1 MKPPVS
7 LILTC
12 LAVFLAMGVGLIV
25 ISLAIAA
32 VLPRGHRMGDHLRE
46 FAGRV
51 PLFMLGGFSRL
62 SGLIPLAIIL
72 TVIVAWIFL

>member
-12 LAVFLAMGVGLIV
+12 LAIFVAMGLGLIV
-25 ISLAIAA
+25 LSLAVAA
-32 VLPRGHRMGDHLRE
+32 ALPRGHRVADHLRE

-51 PLFMLGGFSRL
+51 PLFMLGCISRL

>member
-12 LAVFLAMGVGLIV
+12 VAAFLAMGVGLIV
-25 ISLAIAA
+25 ISLVVAS
-32 VLPRGHRMGDHLRE
+32 VLPRGNRVADHLRE

-51 PLFMLGGFSRL
+51 PLFMLGGLTRL
-62 SGLIPLAIIL
+62 SGLIPLAISL
-72 TVIVAWIFL
+72 TVIVAWLFL

>member
-12 LAVFLAMGVGLIV
+12 VAAFLAMGVGLIV
-25 ISLAIAA
+25 ISLVVAS
-32 VLPRGHRMGDHLRE
+32 VLPRGNRVADHLRE

-51 PLFMLGGFSRL
+51 PLFMLGGLTRL

-72 TVIVAWIFL
+72 TVIVAWLFL

>member
-12 LAVFLAMGVGLIV
+12 VAAFLAMGVGLIV
-25 ISLAIAA
+25 ISLVVAS
-32 VLPRGHRMGDHLRE
+32 VLPRGNRVADHLRE

-51 PLFMLGGFSRL
+51 PLFMLGGLTRL

>member
-12 LAVFLAMGVGLIV
+12 VAAFLTMGVGLIV
-25 ISLAIAA
+25 ISLVVAS
-32 VLPRGHRMGDHLRE
+32 VLTRGNRVADHLRE

-51 PLFMLGGFSRL
+51 PLFMLGGLTRL

>member
-1 MKPPVS
+1 MKPPVT

-12 LAVFLAMGVGLIV
+12 VAAFLAMGVGLIV
-25 ISLAIAA
+25 ISLVVAS
-32 VLPRGHRMGDHLRE
+32 VLPRGNRVADHLRE

-51 PLFMLGGFSRL
+51 PLFMLGGLTRL

-72 TVIVAWIFL
+72 TVIVAWLFL

>member
-12 LAVFLAMGVGLIV
+12 VAAFLAMGIGLIV
-25 ISLAIAA
+25 MSLVVAS
-32 VLPRGHRMGDHLRE
+32 VLPRGNRVADHLRE

-51 PLFMLGGFSRL
+51 PLFMLGGLTRL

-72 TVIVAWIFL
+72 TVIVAWLFL

>member
-12 LAVFLAMGVGLIV
+12 VAAFLAMGVGLIV
-25 ISLAIAA
+25 ISLVVAS
-32 VLPRGHRMGDHLRE
+32 VLPRGTRVADHLRE

-51 PLFMLGGFSRL
+51 PLFMLGGLTRL

>member
-7 LILTC
+7 LIFIC
-12 LAVFLAMGVGLIV
+12 LAIFLAAGVGLIL
-25 ISLAIAA
+25 ISLAVAA
-32 VLPRGHRMGDHLRE
+32 TLPRGHRLADHLRG

-51 PLFMLGGFSRL
+51 PLFMLGCISRL